1 MTPDAPDED
10 DGMSGVLSWMGLLAV
25 QAEPAPMPV
34 VPQGTLALYALDTTP
49 APRRLRLSRTAEP
62 PNQKENPMN
71 VVSIIGRLTA
81 DPQSRAGE
89 NHESA
94 YFRMAV
100 DRRSAEGADFV
111 DVVVFDR
118 LAEVCSEHLAKGRQ
132 VAVNGRLRSSEW
144 TTDAGERRSRLQVVA
159 DEVAFLDR
167 PKAADDDAP
176 VVEDRPAIGKY
187 QRRKSA

>member
-1 MTPDAPDED
+1 
-10 DGMSGVLSWMGLLAV
+10 
-25 QAEPAPMPV
+25 
-34 VPQGTLALYALDTTP
+34 
-49 APRRLRLSRTAEP
+49 
-62 PNQKENPMN
+62 MN
-71 VVSIIGRLTA
+71 TVSIIGRLTA
-81 DPQSRAGE
+81 DPQSRPGE

-100 DRRSAEGADFV
+100 DRRGAEGADFV

-159 DEVAFLDR
+159 DEVGFLDA
-167 PKAADDDAP
+167 PKSKTADP
-176 VVEDRPAIGKY
+176 ETGEIPDRPAVGKY
-187 QRRKSA
+187 QRKSA